1 MKTFTKQ
8 FIRENS
14 GCYAKDKGI
23 DFINALDFMAA
34 AEESDEI
41 PYTWILESSI
51 PTKDKYW
58 FFCKK
63 VFTKEQNQQVAI
75 GCAWI
80 VLEIFENK
88 YPNDDRPRK
97 AIIAAEQYLEGLID
111 SEALMEARSNA
122 YAAAYAAYADD
133 EAYAYAA
140 YAAYAAYYAATDDV
154 SDAAAYDAAAY
165 AAAAYA
171 YHAAAAAYAAAAYA
185 AAAADATL
193 QEALL
198 LFLIQFCNENL

>member
-23 DFINALDFMAA
+23 DFVNALDFMAA

-63 VFTKEQNQQVAI
+63 VFTKEQNQQAAI
-75 GCAWI
+75 WCAWI

-97 AIIAAEQYLEGLID
+97 AIIAVEQYIEGLID
-111 SEALMEARSNA
+111 REALIEARRNA
-122 YAAAYAAYADD
+122 YDAYADADAAAYAAAAYAAYAAAAAYAAYAAAAAYAAYAAYAAA
-133 EAYAYAA
+133 AYAYAA
-140 YAAYAAYYAATDDV
+140 YAAYAAAYADAAT
-154 SDAAAYDAAAY
+154 S
-165 AAAAYA
+165 
-171 YHAAAAAYAAAAYA
+171 
-185 AAAADATL
+185 

-198 LFLIQFCNENL
+198 LFLTQFCNENL

>member
-8 FIRENS
+8 FIRKNS
-14 GCYAKDKGI
+14 GCYAREEGI
-23 DFINALDFMAA
+23 DFVNALDFMS
-34 AEESDEI
+34 EQGYKI

-58 FFCKK
+58 FFCNK

-122 YAAAYAAYADD
+122 AYATYAAYDD
-133 EAYAYAA
+133 AYSYAA
-140 YAAYAAYYAATDDV
+140 YAAYVAATDAYATAYAATFAA
-154 SDAAAYDAAAY
+154 DAA
-165 AAAAYA
+165 
-171 YHAAAAAYAAAAYA
+171 
-185 AAAADATL
+185 ATL

-198 LFLIQFCNENL
+198 LFLIQLCNENL